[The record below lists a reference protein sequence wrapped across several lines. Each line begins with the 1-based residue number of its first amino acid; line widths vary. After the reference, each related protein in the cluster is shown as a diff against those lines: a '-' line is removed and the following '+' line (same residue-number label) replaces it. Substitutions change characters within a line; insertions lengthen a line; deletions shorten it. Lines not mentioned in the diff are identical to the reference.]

1 MNAKPLNEK
10 EELFCQLVAQGKAY
24 VDAYGEAFPAAKPRK
39 RITEYVKSSELAKK
53 FAVRIK
59 ELQESH
65 QQVVTSRFRVD
76 AESWARQIT
85 RIAFA
90 DPRQLFD
97 PETGVPIAP
106 HKLGDD
112 IAGAIEGVEVGKDGV
127 KYKFARKNPALD
139 AIAKRLQLW
148 NEVPMAQVPTETA
161 APIDTMR
168 VARIVAVMLANAT
181 KLNGVEVV
189 DVVPKE
195 KMNGGGK

>member
-1 MNAKPLNEK
+1 MNAKPLKEK
-10 EELFCQLVAQGKAY
+10 EEAFAQAVAKGMAY
-24 VDAYGEAFPAAKPRK
+24 VDAYEQTFPSKQKRK
-39 RITEYVKSSELAKK
+39 RETLYVNSSKLATKLSL
-53 FAVRIK
+53 RIK
-59 ELQESH
+59 ELQDAH
-65 QQVVTSRFRVD
+65 QQVTTSRFRVD

-97 PETGVPIAP
+97 PETGLPIAP

-127 KYKFARKNPALD
+127 KYKLARKNPALD

-148 NEVPMAQVPTETA
+148 NEVPLPPVPAETA
-161 APIDTMR
+161 GPIDTMK

-181 KLNGVEVV
+181 GLNGVEVV

-195 KMNGGGK
+195 KMNGGGS